1 MKPSPCPFSKP
12 DDGIHVNQQIEVTGD
27 TSMGGEFARCM
38 ECGAQ
43 GPIALYKDYPDNAG
57 ERALELWNDRP
68 YAEVPVTIL

>member
-43 GPIALYKDYPDNAG
+43 GPIGYYRDHGDNASTA
-57 ERALELWNDRP
+57 ALELWDDRDVVN
-68 YAEVPVTIL
+68 VPVLKS